1 MEDRCES
8 LMTAR
13 RVAEF
18 VGFQRRIGPLKIHPQ
33 GEPCNFPGK
42 AWPKSTLQALPFSL
56 FALLPADPKGSSTL
70 LTPVWVNN
78 QSGVT

>member
-1 MEDRCES
+1 
-8 LMTAR
+8 MTAR
-13 RVAEF
+13 VRAH
-18 VGFQRRIGPLKIHPQ
+18 RDAW
-33 GEPCNFPGK
+33 NFLGNLR
-42 AWPKSTLQALPFSL
+42 PKNTLQGPPFSL

>member
-1 MEDRCES
+1 MEEPCES

-13 RVAEF
+13 PVAAF
-18 VGFQRRIGPLKIHPQ
+18 AGLRRRFAPLEIHPQ
-33 GEPCNFPGK
+33 GEPCNILGK
-42 AWPKSTLQALPFSL
+42 TWPKSTLQAPPFSL
-56 FALLPADPKGSSTL
+56 FALFPADPKGSSTL

>member
-1 MEDRCES
+1 LPEDRW
-8 LMTAR
+8 
-13 RVAEF
+13 
-18 VGFQRRIGPLKIHPQ
+18 
-33 GEPCNFPGK
+33 NFLGK
-42 AWPKSTLQALPFSL
+42 AWPENTLQAPPFSL